1 MKRLLAV
8 ITACLIVLGICSCTN
23 QTETKSS
30 SDSQTNVT
38 NEQGKEIKSGKTMT
52 LYFCYSDSLNPYEAN
67 SSGNQ
72 TLCPLLFDSLIKL
85 DENLNPIRVIA
96 NSIEIEGKTVRI
108 SFNSYKFSDGSYITA
123 DDILY
128 SIGRCKKA
136 KAGLYVN
143 QLENVKGYTSSG
155 NEIILTLNHADKNIE
170 RVLDF
175 PIIKKGTVDKT
186 NSDGKHIPPTGS
198 GRYVFVD
205 NKGEFSLKA
214 NENYYGTKPSAK
226 ILLKNIPD
234 DDSLE
239 YLIRSNSINI
249 YFNGFDSE
257 EMPAL
262 KSGSKSV
269 TMTNLVYIG
278 INQTSLF
285 LSDDNIRKAISA
297 GISRNYISE
306 KCYYSLSKPALT
318 LFNDKNSLTDDCEN
332 IFSASEKTSFAK
344 SLIAKSGYTTLASD
358 GYYINKNK
366 QNISLNLLFNKD
378 NSLQSMTASNIIKQ
392 MKACGIAVIS
402 DGRDSV
408 SYKNAVQKGEY
419 DLYLAEIRLNKSFDY
434 TSLLKTKVKL
444 QKKDKFSSI
453 YSKYL
458 NGDVTTKDM
467 LTAFSDEIPFI
478 PLIYRLGTVSYFGNF
493 SKELISSASDCYY
506 NIEEIKLK

>member
-8 ITACLIVLGICSCTN
+8 ITACLIVLGICSCEN
-23 QTETKSS
+23 ETKTDSS
-30 SDSQTNVT
+30 SDSLTKVT

-52 LYFCYSDSLNPYEAN
+52 LYFCYSDSLDPYKAN

-72 TLCPLLFDSLIKL
+72 TLCPLLFDSLVKL
-85 DENLNPIRVIA
+85 DENLNPKNVIA
-96 NSIEIEGKTVRI
+96 DSIETEGKTVKI
-108 SFNSYKFSDGSYITA
+108 KFNNYKFSDGSYITA
-123 DDILY
+123 SDILY

-136 KAGLYVN
+136 KAGSYVN

-155 NEIILTLNHADKNIE
+155 DTVILTLNHADRNIE
-170 RVLDF
+170 RILDF
-175 PIIKKGTVDKT
+175 PILKKGTADKT

-214 NENYYGTKPSAK
+214 NENYYGNKPSGK

-278 INQTSLF
+278 INQSSLF
-285 LSDDNIRKAISA
+285 LNDENIRKAISS
-297 GISRNYISE
+297 GISRSYISE

-318 LFNDKNSLTDDCEN
+318 LFNDKNSLIKNCDN
-332 IFSASEKTSFAK
+332 IFSSSEKTSFAK

-358 GYYINKNK
+358 GYYINENK
-366 QNISLNLLFNKD
+366 QHISVNLLFNKD
-378 NSLQSMTASNIIKQ
+378 NGLQSMTATNIIKQ
-392 MKACGIAVIS
+392 MKACGIAVNS
-402 DGRDSV
+402 DGRDSA
-408 SYKNAVQKGEY
+408 SYKTAVQKGDY
-419 DLYLAEIRLNKSFDY
+419 DLYLAEIRMNKSFDY

-444 QKKDKFSSI
+444 QKKDKFSSV
-453 YSKYL
+453 YEKYL
-458 NGDVTTKDM
+458 SGEMGIEEM
-467 LTAFSDEIPFI
+467 LTAFSEEIPFI

-493 SKELISSASDCYY
+493 SKELISSVSDCYY